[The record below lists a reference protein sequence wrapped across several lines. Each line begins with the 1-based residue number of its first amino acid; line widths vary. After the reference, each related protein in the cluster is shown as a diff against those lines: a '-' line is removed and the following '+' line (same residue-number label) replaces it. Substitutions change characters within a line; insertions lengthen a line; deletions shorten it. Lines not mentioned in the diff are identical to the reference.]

1 MKHMAPPLSLRE
13 KIRVVIFETETRG
26 GHLFDVALLCLIL
39 LSVIA
44 VIFESVPEIG
54 GRFSRTYYLLDWGFT
69 LVFTVEYLLRVYS
82 SNDRRQYVLST
93 WGVIDLLSVLPTYI
107 SLFFA
112 GYHYLLVI
120 RILRLL
126 RVFRVLKL
134 VRFTTEGQLLVH
146 AMRASAYKIGVFI
159 SFMLTIVVLLSTLM
173 YVVERGNPGFSS
185 IPSSI
190 YWGIVTITTVGFGDI
205 VPHTFPG
212 KFITS
217 FIMLC
222 GYSIIAIPT
231 GIVTVELSRKRDE
244 SAAGTCP
251 ACHRPCRG
259 TDNYCSRCGEALP

>member
-1 MKHMAPPLSLRE
+1 MPHPLSLRE
-13 KIRVVIFETETRG
+13 KIRIVVFETDTPG
-26 GHLFDVALLCLIL
+26 GHLFDVTLLWMIL

-44 VIFESVPEIG
+44 VIFESVPDIN
-54 GRFSRTYYLLDWGFT
+54 GRFAQAFYLLDWAFT

-82 SNDRRQYVLST
+82 SNDRRKYVLSH

-107 SLFFA
+107 SLLIS

-134 VRFTTEGQLLVH
+134 VRFSTEAQLLVH
-146 AMRASAYKIGVFI
+146 ALRASAYKIGVFI

-205 VPHTFPG
+205 VPHTFLG

-222 GYSIIAIPT
+222 GYSVIAIPT
-231 GIVTVELSRKRDE
+231 GIVTVELSRKRDKP
-244 SAAGTCP
+244 AITACP
-251 ACHRPCRG
+251 ACHRACRE
-259 TDNYCSRCGEALP
+259 TDNFCSHCGGALP